1 MTNFFI
7 FKRAK
12 RFDTMQFELVL
23 FSKHGALTRKDG
35 GYLRSEP
42 EFETIVNTGEWLR
55 NSTKFFV
62 ACSHILA
69 LTVHKTQ

>member
-42 EFETIVNTGEWLR
+42 EFETIVNRGEWL
-55 NSTKFFV
+55 
-62 ACSHILA
+62 
-69 LTVHKTQ
+69 